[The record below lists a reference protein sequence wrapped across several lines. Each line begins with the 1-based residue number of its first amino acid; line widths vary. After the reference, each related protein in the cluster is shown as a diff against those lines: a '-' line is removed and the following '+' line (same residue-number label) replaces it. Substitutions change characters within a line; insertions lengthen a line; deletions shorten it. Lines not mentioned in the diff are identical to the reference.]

1 MGVGRIAFRTGRRHD
16 PRTSA
21 RARHEIRGSGQSYDF
36 GFGPVAA
43 SRHRNPDGTLGGW
56 VALTAHADA
65 ESYVAD
71 AATVFDN
78 ARVFGESHVL
88 GRARVFDY
96 ARVTDGSVVAG
107 DAVVA
112 GSVSVSGATVS
123 EGAEVTGHARV
134 ERATVRGGA
143 LVTDS
148 ASVNRGA
155 IVQDRA
161 VVRGNGFVTD
171 GAVVAGTTVVEG
183 PVRGDVIVLDAHVV
197 DEELTESDESDDIE
211 LEIAPAPDEVGSPT
225 RI

>member
-1 MGVGRIAFRTGRRHD
+1 MGVGRIAFRTGSRHD
-16 PRTSA
+16 RRMTGRATGHQPRP
-21 RARHEIRGSGQSYDF
+21 SGQSFDF

-56 VALTAHADA
+56 VALTAHADP
-65 ESYVAD
+65 ETVVAD
-71 AATVFDN
+71 TATVFDN

-88 GRARVFDY
+88 GRARVFDF

-107 DAVVA
+107 DAAVS

-123 EGAEVTGHARV
+123 ECAEVSGHARV

-143 LVTDS
+143 LVTDN

-161 VVRGNGFVTD
+161 VVRGQGFVTD

-183 PVRGDVIVLDAHVV
+183 PVRGDVIVLDGHVLD
-197 DEELTESDESDDIE
+197 DEADDAVE
-211 LEIAPAPDEVGSPT
+211 APDREDEALSPLA
-225 RI
+225 